1 MERLRKSVYVV
12 VLLGLIITFLFVAS
26 SVVLPLA
33 LAGLLAMLFRGWSNR
48 LEKKGLKRW
57 HTALI
62 SVSILLAAIA
72 LVVGLLAWQLTTFTD
87 NLGEIQ
93 ERLTQRFTAMQE
105 WVQETAGISQS
116 RQDEMIEEQA
126 QAATSTAT
134 PGANGSSG
142 GIAAFAAGT
151 LAFAVD
157 FILLIV
163 YTFLLLYYRSRIKA
177 FILMITPDENRDDTI
192 TITENSSRVAQQYL
206 GGLMAMISVLWV
218 LYGIGFSIVGVEGA
232 IFFAVLCGL
241 LEIIPFVGNLLGTT
255 ITVVAVVA
263 QGGDSGMI
271 LGVIGVYLLVQ
282 GLQTYILEPLIV
294 GKQVRINALT
304 TIIALVAGELLWG
317 IAGMILAIPIV
328 GIIKIIC
335 DHITPLNPYGYVM
348 GSENSK
354 HVKP

>member
-1 MERLRKSVYVV
+1 MERLRKSVYVL
-12 VLLGLIITFLFVAS
+12 VLLGLIITFLYVAS

-48 LEKKGLKRW
+48 LEQRGFKRW
-57 HTALI
+57 QSASLF
-62 SVSILLAAIA
+62 VSLFILAIA
-72 LVVGLLAWQLTTFTD
+72 LIVGLLAWQLTSFTD

-93 ERLTQRFTAMQE
+93 ERLTQRLTAMQQ
-105 WVQETAGISQS
+105 WLQETAGISQS
-116 RQDEMIEEQA
+116 KQDEIIEEQA

-142 GIAAFAAGT
+142 GLAAFATGVFG
-151 LAFAVD
+151 FAVD

-163 YTFLLLYYRSRIKA
+163 YMFLLLYYRTRIKE
-177 FILMITPDENRDDTI
+177 FILMITPNANREDTI
-192 TITENSSRVAQQYL
+192 TITEDSSRVAQQYL

-232 IFFAVLCGL
+232 LFFAVLCGL

-255 ITVVAVVA
+255 ITVIAVVA

-335 DHITPLNPYGYVM
+335 DHITPLNPYGYLM

-354 HVKP
+354 HVKS

>member
-1 MERLRKSVYVV
+1 
-12 VLLGLIITFLFVAS
+12 
-26 SVVLPLA
+26 
-33 LAGLLAMLFRGWSNR
+33 
-48 LEKKGLKRW
+48 
-57 HTALI
+57 
-62 SVSILLAAIA
+62 
-72 LVVGLLAWQLTTFTD
+72 
-87 NLGEIQ
+87 
-93 ERLTQRFTAMQE
+93 
-105 WVQETAGISQS
+105 
-116 RQDEMIEEQA
+116 
-126 QAATSTAT
+126 
-134 PGANGSSG
+134 
-142 GIAAFAAGT
+142 
-151 LAFAVD
+151 
-157 FILLIV
+157 
-163 YTFLLLYYRSRIKA
+163 
-177 FILMITPDENRDDTI
+177 MITPNENRDDTI
-192 TITENSSRVAQQYL
+192 TITEDSSRVAQQYL

-232 IFFAVLCGL
+232 LFFAVLCGL

-255 ITVVAVVA
+255 ITGIAVVA